1 MVTVVYDD
9 TMCNGP
15 YRVEHETMK
24 DAVESVNNDFE
35 KGIYTAPAIYAE
47 CDLKNISLGI
57 EKASQLLDNY
67 LVNTREVLSNLDKN
81 VYSKALLEIL
91 DLLKL

>member
-35 KGIYTAPAIYAE
+35 SVMKELRDEGYEPEWIR
-47 CDLKNISLGI
+47 DGHHM
-57 EKASQLLDNY
+57 
-67 LVNTREVLSNLDKN
+67 
-81 VYSKALLEIL
+81 LEIYVQNTSINAWL
-91 DLLKL
+91 DFE